1 MLSGEATNT
10 NFIKTFD
17 LTRGEHANQYTI
29 DVGSLTWETGICYE
43 YSDQLA
49 KVFKLD
55 YFFYVNKFPN
65 LKILFIC
72 SKLVP
77 KMFFSQFVM

>member
-29 DVGSLTWETGICYE
+29 DV
-43 YSDQLA
+43 A
-49 KVFKLD
+49 V
-55 YFFYVNKFPN
+55 
-65 LKILFIC
+65 
-72 SKLVP
+72 
-77 KMFFSQFVM
+77 